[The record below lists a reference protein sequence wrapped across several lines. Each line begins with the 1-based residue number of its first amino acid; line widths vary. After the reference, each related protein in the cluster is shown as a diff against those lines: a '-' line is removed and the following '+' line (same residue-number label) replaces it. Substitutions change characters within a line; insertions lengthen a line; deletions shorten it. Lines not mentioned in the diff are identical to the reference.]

1 LPASRTLST
10 IAVTAVVLSGC
21 TMGHDA
27 GQPASGPVKGPSGSS
42 TAPGTASMSA
52 SAPAEQPSA
61 KDVWSRTQ
69 QSVCGYTSLSLT
81 GTDSAD
87 GSGPRATFL
96 GELDG
101 EPSEMSY
108 EGDEVGH
115 VTMRRISHDVYLKGD
130 RTYWD
135 SVDKD
140 DPSLQGSS
148 PPANRWIKV
157 PESAFGQKD
166 LSDLSAKSYIEAMGD
181 TTDAK
186 WGHLGDGT
194 LTPETLDGRPA
205 YKIVSADGDTRAWV
219 TTDDTHDLLKV
230 VDEAAGTDDL
240 GTATFS
246 RWNEK
251 IAVPRPV
258 GALDGGEMAP
268 DPSPSGEATT

>member
-1 LPASRTLST
+1 
-10 IAVTAVVLSGC
+10 
-21 TMGHDA
+21 
-27 GQPASGPVKGPSGSS
+27 
-42 TAPGTASMSA
+42 
-52 SAPAEQPSA
+52 
-61 KDVWSRTQ
+61 
-69 QSVCGYTSLSLT
+69 
-81 GTDSAD
+81 
-87 GSGPRATFL
+87 
-96 GELDG
+96 
-101 EPSEMSY
+101 
-108 EGDEVGH
+108 
-115 VTMRRISHDVYLKGD
+115 
-130 RTYWD
+130 
-135 SVDKD
+135 
-140 DPSLQGSS
+140 
-148 PPANRWIKV
+148 
-157 PESAFGQKD
+157 
-166 LSDLSAKSYIEAMGD
+166 MGD

>member
-1 LPASRTLST
+1 MPASRTLST

-69 QSVCGYTSLSLT
+69 QSVRGYTSLSLT

-157 PESAFGQKD
+157 PESAFAQ
-166 LSDLSAKSYIEAMGD
+166 
-181 TTDAK
+181 
-186 WGHLGDGT
+186 
-194 LTPETLDGRPA
+194 
-205 YKIVSADGDTRAWV
+205 
-219 TTDDTHDLLKV
+219 
-230 VDEAAGTDDL
+230 
-240 GTATFS
+240 
-246 RWNEK
+246 
-251 IAVPRPV
+251 
-258 GALDGGEMAP
+258 
-268 DPSPSGEATT
+268 